1 MALRDLFSVKSYL
14 PAPKVAPQHERG
26 PSGAAYPAT
35 ETKSF
40 ALGLNDALASVLA
53 ISEPG
58 VAHTAHQAMRMYRRT
73 TSISIPVNM
82 IAEPFSELNP
92 VIENMETGEID
103 RAGPV
108 LELLRR
114 PHESFSRQL
123 FFEALGKYY
132 LIAGEAGIVSLG
144 TQSQPPISLVPMNP
158 GSFDVTQDRSTGMPD
173 FYRVEG
179 ATLRG
184 IYKAKKFEGSTRF
197 INEGLRELKVIRN
210 FSTRDNSILRGQ
222 SPLVSAA
229 RDVRQQIQ
237 GDDYNISL
245 LEKGGRTTL
254 MFQFTN
260 SLDPDTFAE
269 RKAEILAQFTGPQ
282 QAGKPII
289 THGGQLDVKDASG
302 SPRDMEFADLRRT
315 TADRI
320 MATYKVP
327 LVLNST
333 DAATFS
339 NMDAAVLM
347 LWNDAII
354 PLANRLFGELGE
366 WLLPRFGMDPSIF
379 RITGDFD
386 KVDALKT
393 NRVQQLQARVTLGLE
408 TIDELR
414 EGIPG
419 REDVEGGDE
428 LLVSGAMT
436 PLSQLVVDLE
446 LDESLIGDV
455 PGNTGHL
462 DDDDEGDKP
471 KPGKSD
477 HDDDDDKGRRKPKKP
492 KSDHEDEEDE

>member
-1 MALRDLFSVKSYL
+1 MALRDIFSVKAHTPE
-14 PAPKVAPQHERG
+14 PARRDAG
-26 PSGAAYPAT
+26 PSGDAYPHG
-35 ETKSF
+35 ERKSF

-73 TSISIPVNM
+73 SSVSIPVNM
-82 IAEPFSELNP
+82 IAEPFSELSP
-92 VIENMETGEID
+92 ILENMETGEQE
-103 RAGPV
+103 RTGPL

-123 FFEALGKYY
+123 FMEALGKYY
-132 LIAGEAGIVSLG
+132 LIAGETGVIALG
-144 TQSQPPISLVPMNP
+144 TAGRPPIGLVPMNP
-158 GSFDVTQDRSTGMPD
+158 GNFDVTADASTGMPGH
-173 FYRVEG
+173 YRVEG
-179 ATLRG
+179 ATLQG
-184 IYKAKKFEGSTRF
+184 IYKPKKFEGQTRF
-197 INEGLRELKVIRN
+197 VNNALRELKVIRN
-210 FSTRDNSILRGQ
+210 FSTRDNSILRGM

-260 SLDPDTFAE
+260 SLDPDTFQE
-269 RKAEILAQFTGPQ
+269 RKSEIMSQFTGPQ
-282 QAGKPII
+282 QAGKPIV
-289 THGGQLDVKDASG
+289 THGGQLEVKDASG

-333 DAATFS
+333 DSATFS

-354 PLANRLFGELGE
+354 PLANRIFGELGE
-366 WLLPRFGMDPSIF
+366 WLLPRFDMDPAVW
-379 RITGDFD
+379 RITGDYD
-386 KVDALKT
+386 KVDALKM
-393 NRVQQLQARVTLGLE
+393 NRVEQLQARVNLGLE

-436 PLSQLVVDLE
+436 PLSQLVVEVE
-446 LDESLIGDV
+446 LDESLVGDI
-455 PGNTGHL
+455 PGAPVEKDG
-462 DDDDEGDKP
+462 KP
-471 KPGKSD
+471 VE
-477 HDDDDDKGRRKPKKP
+477 DDDKKPK
-492 KSDHEDEEDE
+492 DVEDEDEDE